1 MKVNITELYGL
12 RIATDFDLHDS
23 GTPGAGDPDVVVHS
37 GEPFNQWQP
46 QPHGRVLLDF
56 ATKEPWYTLVQL
68 DDGRF
73 HYRVHS
79 IGDFVISPDVARV
92 EMRLHRDVENGMD
105 AIMTTGTLL
114 SLLLFLRGTSVLHG
128 SAVDVAGEA
137 IGFVGHSG
145 QGKTT
150 MATLFCTE
158 GASVVTDDVLVID
171 QPGTHPTVR
180 RGSRELRLRSGT
192 AELVDRLADAATR
205 TSADARHVVAPHHA
219 EQESTPLRA
228 ILIPLPTRDGSA
240 LRFERLRIKDAALAL
255 VGYPR
260 LMGWRDERVLRQ
272 LLADASAIVST
283 TAVFAAFVPWGP
295 PFPENLTGSLAETLA
310 S

>member
-1 MKVNITELYGL
+1 MNVTQLYGL

-23 GTPGAGDPDVVVHS
+23 GTPTAGQPDVVVHS
-37 GEPFNQWQP
+37 AESFDLWQP
-46 QPHGRVLLDF
+46 QPVGQVLLDF
-56 ATKEPWYTLVQL
+56 ETHEPWYTLVRL
-68 DDGRF
+68 EDGRF

-79 IGDFVISPDVARV
+79 IGDFVISPDVTHV
-92 EMRLHRDVENGMD
+92 EMRLHRDVQDGMD

-114 SLLLFLRGTSVLHG
+114 SLLLFLRGTSVWHG

-150 MATLFCTE
+150 MATLFCAE

-171 QPGTHPTVR
+171 EAGTRPTVR

-192 AELVDRLADAATR
+192 AELVERLSDVATR
-205 TSADARHVVAPHHA
+205 TSADERQILAPTHA
-219 EQESTPLRA
+219 AQESTPLRA
-228 ILIPLPTRDGSA
+228 MLIPLPTRDGSA
-240 LRFERLRIKDAALAL
+240 LRFERLRGKNAALAL
-255 VGYPR
+255 VRYPR
-260 LMGWRDERVLRQ
+260 LMGWRDQGVLRR
-272 LLADASAIVST
+272 LFADASAVAST
-283 TAVFAAFVPWGP
+283 TPVFAALVPWGP
-295 PFPENLTGSLAETLA
+295 PFPSDISGALAETLA

>member
-1 MKVNITELYGL
+1 MKVTQLYGL

-23 GTPGAGDPDVVVHS
+23 GALTAGAPDVVVRS
-37 GEPFNQWQP
+37 GESFEHWQP
-46 QPHGRVLLDF
+46 QPPGQVILDF
-56 ATKEPWYTLVQL
+56 ETHEPWYTLVRL
-68 DDGRF
+68 EDGRF

-79 IGDFVISPDVARV
+79 IGDFVISQDVTRV
-92 EMRLHRDVENGMD
+92 EMRLHSDVDSGMD

-128 SAVDVAGEA
+128 SAVDVDGEA

-150 MATLFCTE
+150 MATLFCAE

-171 QPGTHPTVR
+171 NPGSRATVR

-192 AELVDRLADAATR
+192 ADLVERLADVATR
-205 TSADARHVVAPHHA
+205 TSADERQILAPSYA

-228 ILIPLPTRDGSA
+228 ILIPFPTRDGSA
-240 LRFERLRIKDAALAL
+240 LRFERLRAKDAALAL
-255 VGYPR
+255 VRYPR
-260 LMGWRDERVLRQ
+260 LMGWRDEKVLRQ
-272 LLADASAIVST
+272 LFMDASAIVST
-283 TAVFAAFVPWGP
+283 TPVLAALVPWGP
-295 PFPENLTGSLAETLA
+295 PFPVDLTRTLAETLA

>member
-1 MKVNITELYGL
+1 MSVTQLYGL

-23 GTPGAGDPDVVVHS
+23 GTPAAGEPDVIVRS
-37 GEPFNQWQP
+37 GEPFEHWQP
-46 QPHGRVLLDF
+46 QPSGRLLLDF
-56 ATKEPWYTLVQL
+56 ETHEPWYTLVRL
-68 DDGRF
+68 EDGHF

-79 IGDFVISPDVARV
+79 IGDFVITPEVDGV
-92 EMRLHRDVENGMD
+92 EMRLHRDVERGMD

-114 SLLLFLRGTSVLHG
+114 SLLLFLRGTSVWHG

-150 MATLFCTE
+150 MATLFCAE

-171 QPGTHPTVR
+171 EPATRPTVR

-192 AELVDRLADAATR
+192 GELVERLADAATR
-205 TSADARHVVAPHHA
+205 TSADERQILAPTHA
-219 EQESTPLRA
+219 ERESTPLRA
-228 ILIPLPTRDGSA
+228 ILIPLPTRDGTA
-240 LRFERLRIKDAALAL
+240 LRFERLRAKDAALAL
-255 VGYPR
+255 VRYPR
-260 LMGWRDERVLRQ
+260 LMGWRDEKVLRQ
-272 LLADASAIVST
+272 MFTDASQIVSKT
-283 TAVFAAFVPWGP
+283 PVLAALVPWGP
-295 PFPENLTGSLAETLA
+295 PFPEDLTGALVETLA